1 MTGDERARRGGGMT
15 LRWRLVLALAALVT
29 VGLAVFGVATYT
41 LYSRSEYQRLDDQ
54 LNNSI
59 PLVTNQLYEKAGLGN
74 EHDGGGGGGGDGGGP
89 HPGGPPDVPPSTYA
103 ELRDANGAVLSSV
116 QIVDQSSQP
125 KLPASLEAPASG
137 TDVFSTGSVSGS
149 GDWRVAVSGSGRGDG
164 NVVAVAI
171 PMGEVTR
178 SLNRLI
184 VIETASAVVLLA
196 VLAGGAWFILRRGLR
211 PLEHM
216 ATSARSITA
225 GDLSQRVEPSDART
239 EVGQLG
245 LALNTMLSEIED
257 AFRERE
263 QTEQR
268 LRQFLADA
276 SHELRTP
283 LTSIQGFAEL
293 FRLGADQDHVDLSI
307 TMRRIEEESARMK
320 TLVNDLLLLA
330 RLDETRPTQRAPVDL
345 AVLAADACSDAVAAE
360 PTRQVSLD
368 APAPV
373 MVSGD
378 RDHLRQAIANL
389 VTNALKHTPSGTPI
403 EVSAERRD
411 GHAVVSVR
419 DHGAGLDGEA
429 LHHAFDRFWQ
439 ADHARTGTGAGLGL
453 SIVAAIAH
461 EHGGSVE
468 VVNPPDGGARFT
480 IELPLNGGDQAGAV
494 RS

>member
-1 MTGDERARRGGGMT
+1 MT
-15 LRWRLVLALAALVT
+15 LRWRLVLALTVLVT
-29 VGLAVFGVATYT
+29 AGLAVFGVVTYS

-54 LNNSI
+54 LANSI
-59 PLVTNQLYEKAGLGN
+59 PLVTNTLYQKAGLDTD
-74 EHDGGGGGGGDGGGP
+74 HDGGPADYGRGP
-89 HPGGPPDVPPSTYA
+89 HPGPPPDVPPSTYA
-103 ELRDANGAVLSSV
+103 ELRDASGAVLSSIQV
-116 QIVDQSSQP
+116 VDQSSQP
-125 KLPASLEAPASG
+125 KLAADLEAPLRGS
-137 TDVFSTGSVSGS
+137 DVFTTGSVNGG
-149 GDWRVAVSGSGRGDG
+149 GDWRVSVSRSGRGDG

-184 VIETASAVVLLA
+184 VIETAAAAALLA
-196 VLAGGAWFILRRGLR
+196 VLAGGAWLILRRGLR

-225 GDLSQRVEPSDART
+225 GDLSQRVEPSDTRT
-239 EVGQLG
+239 EVGLLG
-245 LALNTMLSEIED
+245 LALNTMLGEIED

-268 LRQFLADA
+268 LRQFLSDA

-293 FRLGADQDHVDLSI
+293 FRLGADQDHIDLEV

-330 RLDETRPTQRAPVDL
+330 RLDETRPVQRAPVDL

-360 PTRQVSLD
+360 PSRPISLD

-373 MVSGD
+373 VVSGD
-378 RDHLRQAIANL
+378 QDHLRQAIANL

-403 EVSAERRD
+403 EVSAERRN

-419 DHGAGLDGEA
+419 DHGAGLDTEA

-439 ADHARTGTGAGLGL
+439 ADDARTGAGAGLGL

-461 EHGGSVE
+461 EHGGSVA
-468 VVNPPDGGARFT
+468 VTNAPDGGARFS
-480 IELPLNGGDQAGAV
+480 IELPLNGDGQAGDV

>member
-1 MTGDERARRGGGMT
+1 MT
-15 LRWRLVLALAALVT
+15 LRWRLVLALTALVT
-29 VGLAVFGVATYT
+29 VGLAVFGVATYS

-54 LNNSI
+54 LANSV
-59 PLVTNQLYEKAGLGN
+59 PLVTNQLYDKAGLTAPHGPY
-74 EHDGGGGGGGDGGGP
+74 GGPGGGP
-89 HPGGPPDVPPSTYA
+89 RPGGPPDVPPSTYA
-103 ELRDANGAVLSSV
+103 ELQAPDGTQLSV
-116 QIVDQSSQP
+116 IQLVDQSSQP
-125 KLPASLEAPASG
+125 KLP
-137 TDVFSTGSVSGS
+137 TDLDVPDHGANVFTTGSVEGS
-149 GDWRVAVSGSGRGDG
+149 GDWRVSVSLSGRDDG
-164 NVVAVAI
+164 NAVVVAI
-171 PMGEVTR
+171 PMGEVSR

-184 VIETASAVVLLA
+184 VIETAAAVALLA
-196 VLAGGAWFILRRGLR
+196 VLAAGAWLILRRGLR

-225 GDLSQRVEPSDART
+225 GDLSQRVEPSDSNT
-239 EVGQLG
+239 EVGLLG
-245 LALNTMLSEIED
+245 LALNTMLGEIEG

-263 QTEQR
+263 ETEQR

-293 FRLGADQDHVDLSI
+293 FRLGADQDHVDLAV

-330 RLDETRPTQRAPVDL
+330 RLDETRPIRRAPVDL

-360 PTRQVSLD
+360 PGRPVSLD
-368 APAPV
+368 APWPV
-373 MVSGD
+373 VVAGD
-378 RDHLRQAIANL
+378 QDHLRQAIANL
-389 VTNALKHTPSGTPI
+389 VTNALKHTPEGTPI
-403 EVSAERRD
+403 EVAAERRN

-419 DHGAGLDGEA
+419 DHGGGLDSDA

-439 ADHARTGTGAGLGL
+439 ADHARTGAGAGLGL

-461 EHGGSVE
+461 EHGGSVQ
-468 VVNPPDGGARFT
+468 VVNAPDGGARFT
-480 IELPLNGGDQAGAV
+480 LELPLDGDPTELPAPIPGWESGQAGAV